1 MLHALPNLY
10 RHVGDGNFHVM
21 IPFFSSDEALMAQVK
36 QFSDRLVMRALRAEG
51 TCTGEHGVGNGK
63 MNYLQIEHGD
73 SVGVMLSIKNAI
85 DPLNIMNPGK
95 IFFGNAHAAKKTYE
109 N

>member
-1 MLHALPNLY
+1 M
-10 RHVGDGNFHVM
+10 GDGNFHVM
-21 IPFFSSDEALMAQVK
+21 IPFFINNEALMAQVK

-63 MNYLQIEHGD
+63 MDYLQIEHGD
-73 SVGVMLSIKNAI
+73 SVSVMLAIKNAI

-95 IFFGNAHAAKKTYE
+95 IFFGNAYDAKNTYE